1 MPGISHDELLARMAK
16 GQPIPGILLYGD
28 ESYLREMCRR
38 KIIDA
43 YVPVNF
49 RDWGITR
56 FSAEDDSLS
65 TILGQAQTPSMLA
78 PQQVIFVSD
87 VQAWGRLGDDS
98 RDELV
103 EALSEYLKNPAPF
116 SVLVF
121 EASELDQ
128 RMRLTKVLAEKMV
141 VVQVALSDKPEERA
155 QLAAPIALEMAREQG
170 VDLDRDAAQELAEI
184 LNGDLAAI
192 HTELEKITAYV
203 GERKR
208 IALADV
214 ELMVVSA
221 RKYSTWD
228 LTDMLAAQQTS
239 KALEFLNSLLRD
251 GEQLV
256 AMLGALAWMYR
267 KLLEAQEL
275 PANTNG
281 WQAASRLHMQSKAAE
296 KAVTQ
301 SRKFP
306 RAQLTQGLAALYEAD
321 SRLKSGAADKTAVM
335 EFLVAQLSASTKS

>member
-1 MPGISHDELLARMAK
+1 MPGISHGELLARMAK
-16 GQPIPGILLYGD
+16 GKHIPGILLYGD

-43 YVPVNF
+43 YVEKNF

-87 VQAWGRLGDDS
+87 VQAWQRLGDES

-103 EALSEYLKNPAPF
+103 DALSDYLTNPAPF

-121 EASELDQ
+121 EADELDQ
-128 RMRLTKVLAEKMV
+128 RMRLMKVLAEKMV

-155 QLAAPIALEMAREQG
+155 HLAGPIAMEMAREVG
-170 VDLDRDAAQELAEI
+170 VELDRDAGQELAEI

-192 HTELEKITAYV
+192 HTELEKIAAYV
-203 GERKR
+203 GERKC
-208 IALADV
+208 ITLADV

-239 KALEFLNSLLRD
+239 RALEFLK
-251 GEQLV
+251 QP
-256 AMLGALAWMYR
+256 
-267 KLLEAQEL
+267 
-275 PANTNG
+275 PARRRTACSHAGCAGLDVPETSGSARTARQHNRM
-281 WQAASRLHMQSKAAE
+281 ASRQPPAHAIQSC
-296 KAVTQ
+296 
-301 SRKFP
+301 RKSHNPISKIPARPINP
-306 RAQLTQGLAALYEAD
+306 RAGRPLR
-321 SRLKSGAADKTAVM
+321 SR
-335 EFLVAQLSASTKS
+335 